1 MDPVAHLSVAMAA
14 SKLAGP
20 AAPWWV
26 LGAATQV
33 PDLLF
38 FGFEAAGW
46 EKKAETKLDF
56 KHGLRYLTQPVHYLS
71 HGLLMTLVWSVLAGA
86 VVYLF
91 YQDLRTS
98 IIVGTMVMS
107 HWILDAIVYPN
118 LSLAFENSP
127 KVGLGL
133 ITSRPGLIAGIILEV
148 VLIAGG
154 FGIFFF
160 A

>member
-1 MDPVAHLSVAMAA
+1 MAA
-14 SKLAGP
+14 TKLAGP
-20 AAPWWV
+20 EAPWWV

-46 EKKAETKLDF
+46 EKRAKTETRF
-56 KHGLRYLTQPVHYLS
+56 KTGLRYLTQPVHYLS
-71 HGLLMTLVWSVLAGA
+71 HGLVMTLVWSVLAG
-86 VVYLF
+86 VLVYPF
-91 YQDLRTS
+91 FRDLRTS
-98 IIVGTMVMS
+98 IIVGAMVLS
-107 HWILDAIVYPN
+107 HWILDAIVYRN
-118 LSLAFENSP
+118 MSLGMKNSP

-133 ITSRPGLIAGIILEV
+133 ITSRPGFIAGIMLEI

-154 FGIFFF
+154 FGIYFF